1 VDIHGRTTL
10 HDIAARSPGG
20 LGALQALGLHRLP
33 LDETPLEQ
41 ACARLGLQPEQAVAS
56 IGAATAKARSRGEP
70 AIGELDAGELMLRI
84 AKEHHARC
92 FETAHLAVA
101 LARRLV
107 PGGRPVLGTIVEL
120 VETLVVELHAH
131 IDREERTVLSR
142 ARAMLRHTTV
152 KGARPGDLER
162 GMHAM
167 ELDHQAVALLL
178 EELRARADGYQAPEG
193 ASYLWRGLYELLEEL
208 EADVRRAVWV
218 EERLFFP
225 LLREMER
232 HP

>member
-1 VDIHGRTTL
+1 MDIHRQTTL

-41 ACARLGLQPEQAVAS
+41 ACARLGLQPEEAVATL
-56 IGAATAKARSRGEP
+56 GAATAHARRRGEP
-70 AIGELDAGELMLRI
+70 AMAELDAGELLLRI
-84 AKEHHARC
+84 AKEHHTRG
-92 FETAHLAVA
+92 FETAHLALA
-101 LARRLV
+101 LARRLA
-107 PGGRPVLGTIVEL
+107 PGGRPVLGTIVEI

-142 ARAMLRHTTV
+142 ARAMLRRVTV

-178 EELRARADGYQAPEG
+178 EELRARADGYRAPEG
-193 ASYLWRGLYELLEEL
+193 ASHLWRGLYELLEEL
-208 EADVRRAVWV
+208 DADVRRAIWV
-218 EERLFFP
+218 EEHLFFP
-225 LLREMER
+225 LVRELER
-232 HP
+232 EA